1 MKEKSNKQKVC
12 LTIKTWASES
22 NGIYNYKSKD
32 SEINEV
38 IASLEESCYIIREKN
53 RIIKYE
59 QNYEYNDEKE
69 GQILFYLRKSLKNDQ
84 MFEIVNPVKKIIEK
98 NEYNINDLNRR
109 PWLIV
114 NSKNGSYNKEEEYNL
129 NENDIIKLG
138 RRKFEI
144 IKKNVHKYESNNTK
158 TLENQNG
165 YNISKINNKRGAIF
179 NIDIKKNQYRYI
191 PTKSENKNELNN
203 EHSNS
208 NSTDEIEEEEA
219 NKNKDSDIEGREN
232 ELCRICFDCKSTRE
246 NPKIR
251 LCSCRDFI
259 HFECLKSYLNTK
271 TEIHENENLTVK
283 TYICN
288 KFNCDVC
295 CKPYPLRFRIP
306 EFDRTYELIDLTV
319 PLEFDYII
327 LESLDYIKERYNL
340 KTVHIVYLNEDE
352 IKIGRND
359 ENDIIDTDISVS
371 RRHAMLKFHKDT
383 GKLNL
388 INISEKFGTLI
399 LIKGNIKMKENDI
412 HFQVG
417 KSYIKAQLK
426 DEDDSSKLNTNNL
439 KKNRADTDNSDD

>member
-1 MKEKSNKQKVC
+1 MKEKSNKQKVY
-12 LTIKTWASES
+12 LTIKTWSSES
-22 NGIYNYKSKD
+22 NGIYNYKSKG

-38 IASLEESCYIIREKN
+38 AASLDESCYIIREKN
-53 RIIKYE
+53 RIIKIK
-59 QNYEYNDEKE
+59 QNYEYNDEIE
-69 GQILFYLRKSLKNDQ
+69 GQVLFYLRKSLKNEE
-84 MFEIVNPVKKIIEK
+84 MFEIVNPLKKKIEK

-114 NSKNGSYNKEEEYNL
+114 NSENGCYNKEEEYNL

-144 IKKNVHKYESNNTK
+144 IRKNVHKYGSNNTIA
-158 TLENQNG
+158 LDNQNK
-165 YNISKINNKRGAIF
+165 YNISKINNKRGPIF
-179 NIDIKKNQYRYI
+179 NIDIKKNQYI
-191 PTKSENKNELNN
+191 PTKPENKNEIIDND
-203 EHSNS
+203 SNS
-208 NSTDEIEEEEA
+208 NSTDEIEEEEE
-219 NKNKDSDIEGREN
+219 NNKDKDSGIEGKEN
-232 ELCRICFDCKSTRE
+232 ELCRICFDFKSTRE

-259 HFECLKSYLNTK
+259 HFECLKAYLNTK
-271 TEIHENENLTVK
+271 TEIRENGKLTVK

-306 EFDRTYELIDLTV
+306 EFDRAYELIDLTV
-319 PLEFDYII
+319 PSEFDYII
-327 LESLDYIKERYNL
+327 LESLDYIKDHNNL
-340 KTVHIVYLNEDE
+340 KTVHIVNLNEDE

-371 RRHAMLKFHKDT
+371 RRHAILKFHKDT